1 MKFRTLSSVLMIMA
15 ASMAPY
21 AQGAPSV
28 LSEGRWVKVKVT
40 AEGIQQISHEQLRA
54 WGFDDP
60 EAVKVYGYGGTALA
74 LGRLGAGA
82 NDLPATPSLHTA
94 DGRLLF
100 YGDADVRLD
109 LRNFNAT
116 ENLTSESGA
125 LWRRNVHD
133 TGGYYFLS
141 DADTGAET
149 LAPLEAPEADT
160 PVQYTGHI
168 HADIREI
175 DAMAPISM
183 GVVFG
188 ERLFTASEPVVLDID
203 IRDRV
208 ASELSD
214 GSTGRA
220 AVLAYGIV
228 LDKEAKKLGTS
239 GSSVEHTL
247 GGALATAA
255 ATHNRANA
263 ASNSVGDF
271 PRARATSPSAAAC
284 PKATSPAHSPY
295 AAPLPPTATNTSS
308 TARP

>member
-1 MKFRTLSSVLMIMA
+1 MIMA
-15 ASMAPY
+15 ASMAAY

-149 LAPLEAPEADT
+149 LAPLEAPEAEHPVPQHGWRLRRT
-160 PVQYTGHI
+160 PVHGLRARGARHRHPRPRGLRTQRRKH
-168 HADIREI
+168 R
-175 DAMAPISM
+175 P
-183 GVVFG
+183 
-188 ERLFTASEPVVLDID
+188 R
-203 IRDRV
+203 
-208 ASELSD
+208 
-214 GSTGRA
+214 GRA
-220 AVLAYGIV
+220 RLRHRARQRSQETRHLRLAQ
-228 LDKEAKKLGTS
+228 
-239 GSSVEHTL
+239 
-247 GGALATAA
+247 ATA
-255 ATHNRANA
+255 
-263 ASNSVGDF
+263 
-271 PRARATSPSAAAC
+271 PSAAAC